1 MTIDR
6 RVSTGLVTF
15 LCIGVV
21 ATASLVAAAGDGDAA
36 GEKTTITLREKNRSG
51 QSGTA
56 TLIERA
62 DGTFTVKIRMSKPV
76 RFPGS
81 RQNAHIHKVTCAKY
95 ARMKSFNAQLATVAD
110 WLTNVSRG
118 RSTTHISVPLSKRMT
133 GRFAINVHEQNPPY
147 TVVACGNI
155 PRAS

>member
-1 MTIDR
+1 MKHKTIGFLLCLPPVALAVL
-6 RVSTGLVTF
+6 VSGT
-15 LCIGVV
+15 
-21 ATASLVAAAGDGDAA
+21 VAAVDGGAA
-36 GEKTTITLREKNRSG
+36 GAKTAIALRQQNRSG

-62 DGTFTVKIRMSKPV
+62 DGTFTVRLRMSKPV
-76 RFPGS
+76 RFPGP
-81 RQNAHIHKVTCAKY
+81 RQNAHIHNVTCAKY

-110 WLTNVSRG
+110 WLTNLSRG
-118 RSTTHISVPLSKRMT
+118 RSTTHVSVPLAKRMT